1 MFGLRQDSLL
11 FYCPPPFKE
20 LQFELNWSCVPVTS
34 NTIFFFLFDVLN
46 SLICIL
52 QALFTRDDDTS
63 DEEEEEDEAEAPDII
78 GADELQGGGV
88 SEIPGSKQR

>member
-1 MFGLRQDSLL
+1 MSPSIQGITVWIKLKL
-11 FYCPPPFKE
+11 C
-20 LQFELNWSCVPVTS
+20 TS
-34 NTIFFFLFDVLN
+34 NVQHHIFFFLFDVLN

-63 DEEEEEDEAEAPDII
+63 DEEEEDEAEAPDII